1 MSISAFSGPLVSFG
15 QSPYAG
21 SEYNPELG
29 PSLFY
34 GGGGILDPRTTY
46 TYTPGQD
53 FGAVTAGFLGMQDVV
68 SLNIVPYTKS
78 GVAIAAAA
86 NTTAATA
93 MTLVSSSSAT
103 TGIAVAQSIAR
114 ADTNAFV
121 TGLLGIDAYTSV
133 TGYIS
138 NGTSGTAG
146 NILIVSANSAG
157 PLTVGM
163 VISGTGIA
171 AGTTITGYGPTVTA
185 TNGGSGAGVT
195 GSYTVSGAPVAAGT
209 SGSQL
214 TITASLGNSTLNAI
228 SAERVP
234 FGSAGT
240 IQLWNP
246 MALTARAVSITTSVA
261 TVGTANVFTVVGYD
275 IYGYPMSEA
284 ITVPATSASGTV
296 VNGKKAFKFI
306 TSVTPS
312 VTDATTS
319 YSVGTSDIFGFPL
332 RTDYFGANLI
342 VYPGTGAT
350 NVVTSVTGYTAAVTT
365 TATTTTGD
373 VRGTYT
379 LQTAASTGTN
389 RLIVRQSPAVY
400 NIGSVTGLFGV
411 TQA

>member
-15 QSPYAG
+15 QSSSG
-21 SEYNPELG
+21 SDYNPEAG
-29 PSLFY
+29 PSMFY
-34 GGGGILDPRTTY
+34 NGAAILDPRPAY
-46 TYTPGQD
+46 TYSPGQD
-53 FGAVTAGFLGMQDVV
+53 FGAITAGFLGIQDVV
-68 SLNIVPYTKS
+68 SLNILPYTKA
-78 GVAIAAAA
+78 VAAIAAAA
-86 NTTAATA
+86 NTVAATP
-93 MTLVSSSSAT
+93 MTLVTSSSAT
-103 TGIAVAQSIAR
+103 TGIAVAQSIVR
-114 ADTNAFV
+114 ADTGVAV

-133 TGYIS
+133 TGYVS

-163 VISGTGIA
+163 VITGTNIP

-185 TNGGSGAGVT
+185 TDGGSAAGLT
-195 GSYTVSGAPVAAGT
+195 GSYTVSGAPFAAGT

-214 TITASLGNSTLNAI
+214 TITASLGNATLNAI
-228 SAERVP
+228 AAERVP

-240 IQLWNP
+240 IQIWNP

-261 TVGTANVFTVVGYD
+261 TVGTANVFTVAGYD
-275 IYGYPMSEA
+275 VYGYPMSEA
-284 ITVPATSASGTV
+284 ITVPATSVSGTT

-319 YSVGTSDIFGFPL
+319 YSVGTTDIFGFPL
-332 RTDYFGANLI
+332 RTDYFGANVI
-342 VYPGTGAT
+342 VYPGTGGT

-365 TATTTTGD
+365 AATTTTGD

-400 NIGSVTGLFGV
+400 NIGSITGLFGV
-411 TQA
+411 AQA

>member
-1 MSISAFSGPLVSFG
+1 MSISAFAGPLVSFG
-15 QSPYAG
+15 ESPYG
-21 SEYNPELG
+21 TTDNNPEIG
-29 PSLFY
+29 PSLFF
-34 GGGGILDPRTTY
+34 GGAGILDPRIPFS
-46 TYTPGQD
+46 YTPGQD
-53 FGAVTAGFLGMQDVV
+53 FGAVNAGFLGIQDVV
-68 SLNIVPYTKS
+68 SLNIVPYTLAAA
-78 GVAIAAAA
+78 AIAAAA
-86 NTTAATA
+86 NTTASTA

-103 TGIAVAQSIAR
+103 TGIAVAQSIVR
-114 ADTNAFV
+114 SDTGAAV
-121 TGLLGIDAYTSV
+121 TGLLGIDSFTQV

-146 NILIVSANSAG
+146 NILIVSVASAG
-157 PLTVGM
+157 QLTVGM

-171 AGTTITGYGPTVTA
+171 ANTIITGYGPTVTA
-185 TNGGSGAGVT
+185 TDGGSGDGYT

-209 SGSQL
+209 SASQL
-214 TITASLGNSTLNAI
+214 TIQASLGNSTLNAI
-228 SAERVP
+228 AAERTP

-261 TVGTANVFTVVGYD
+261 TVGTTNVFTVAGYD

-284 ITVPATSASGTV
+284 ISVPSTTVSGTTTS
-296 VNGKKAFKFI
+296 GKKAFKFI

-319 YSVGTSDIFGFPL
+319 YSVGTTNIIGLPL
-332 RTDYFGANLI
+332 RSDFFGANTF

-350 NVVTSVTGYTAAVTT
+350 NLVTSVTGYTAAVTT

-373 VRGTYT
+373 VRGTYA

-389 RLIVRQSPAVY
+389 RLIVRQSPALY
-400 NIGSVTGLFGV
+400 NISSATGLFGV

>member
-1 MSISAFSGPLVSFG
+1 MSISAFTGPLVSFG
-15 QSPYAG
+15 ESPYG
-21 SEYNPELG
+21 TTDNNPEIG
-29 PSLFY
+29 PSLFF
-34 GGGGILDPRTTY
+34 GGAGILDPRIPFS
-46 TYTPGQD
+46 YTPGQD
-53 FGAVTAGFLGMQDVV
+53 FGSTTAGFLGIQDVV
-68 SLNIVPYTKS
+68 SLNIVPYTLAAA
-78 GVAIAAAA
+78 AIAAAA
-86 NTTAATA
+86 NTTASTA

-103 TGIAVAQSIAR
+103 TGVAVAQSIVR
-114 ADTNAFV
+114 SDTGAAV
-121 TGLLGIDAYTSV
+121 TGLLGIDAFTQV

-146 NILIVSANSAG
+146 NILIVSAASAG
-157 PLTVGM
+157 QLTIGM

-171 AGTTITGYGPTVTA
+171 ANTIITGYGPTVTA
-185 TNGGSGAGVT
+185 TDGGSGDGYT

-214 TITASLGNSTLNAI
+214 TISASLGNSTLNAI
-228 SAERVP
+228 AAERTP

-261 TVGTANVFTVVGYD
+261 TVGTTNVFTVAGYD

-284 ITVPATSASGTV
+284 ISVPSTTVSGTTT
-296 VNGKKAFKFI
+296 NGKKAFKFI

-319 YSVGTSDIFGFPL
+319 YSVGTTNIIGLPL
-332 RTDYFGANLI
+332 RSDYFGVNTF
-342 VYPGTGAT
+342 VYPGTGST
-350 NVVTSVTGYTAAVTT
+350 NLVTSVTGYTAAVTT

-373 VRGTYT
+373 VRGTYA

-389 RLIVRQSPAVY
+389 RLIVRQSPALY
-400 NIGSVTGLFGV
+400 NISSITGLFGV

>member
-1 MSISAFSGPLVSFG
+1 MSISAFSGPLVAFG
-15 QSPYAG
+15 QSPYPG
-21 SEYNPELG
+21 SEYNPEIG

-34 GGGGILDPRTTY
+34 GGGGILDPRTVY

-68 SLNIVPYTKS
+68 SLNIVPYTKAAA
-78 GVAIAAAA
+78 AIAAAA
-86 NTTAATA
+86 ATTANTA
-93 MTLVSSSSAT
+93 MTLVASSSAT
-103 TGIAVAQSIAR
+103 TGIAVAQSIVR
-114 ADTNAFV
+114 ADTGAAV

-146 NILIVSANSAG
+146 NILIVSANTAG

-163 VISGTGIA
+163 VITGTNIPT
-171 AGTTITGYGPTVTA
+171 GTTITGYGPTVTA
-185 TNGGSGAGVT
+185 TNGGSAAGVT
-195 GSYTVSGAPVAAGT
+195 GSYTVSGAPFAAGT

-228 SAERVP
+228 AAERIP

-246 MALTARAVSITTSVA
+246 MALTARAVSITPTS
-261 TVGTANVFTVVGYD
+261 GTPTGNITFTVSGYD

-284 ITVPATSASGTV
+284 ISLTSSSTQSTA

-306 TSVTPS
+306 TSVVPS
-312 VTDATTS
+312 ATDTVTF
-319 YSVGTSDIFGFPL
+319 SVGTADIFGFPL

-342 VYPGTGAT
+342 VFPGSGAT
-350 NVVTSVTGYTAAVTT
+350 NVATNVSGYTAAVTT

-373 VRGTYT
+373 VRGTYAVT
-379 LQTAASTGTN
+379 ASTGSS
-389 RLIVRQSPAVY
+389 RLIVRQSPALY
-400 NIGSVTGLFGV
+400 NIGSITGLFGV

>member
-1 MSISAFSGPLVSFG
+1 MSISAFSGPLVTFG

-34 GGGGILDPRTTY
+34 GGAGILDPRSYY
-46 TYTPGQD
+46 TYIPGQD
-53 FGAVTAGFLGMQDVV
+53 FGAATAGFLGVQDVV
-68 SLNIVPYTKS
+68 SLNIVPYTKA
-78 GVAIAAAA
+78 VAAIAAAA
-86 NTTAATA
+86 NTVASTA

-103 TGIAVAQSIAR
+103 TGVAIAQSISR
-114 ADTNAFV
+114 ADTGAAV
-121 TGLLGIDAYTSV
+121 TGLIGIDAYTSV

-157 PLTVGM
+157 PLTIGM

-185 TNGGSGAGVT
+185 TNGGAGAGVT

-228 SAERVP
+228 AAERTP

-246 MALTARAVSITTSVA
+246 LALTARAVSVTTSVA
-261 TVGTANVFTVVGYD
+261 TVGTTNVFTVAGYD
-275 IYGYPMSEA
+275 IYGFPMSEA
-284 ITVPATSASGTV
+284 ISVPSTSVSGTT

-319 YSVGTSDIFGFPL
+319 YSVGTTDIIGLPIRSDFFG
-332 RTDYFGANLI
+332 DNLI

-373 VRGTYT
+373 VRGTYA

-389 RLIVRQSPAVY
+389 RLIVRQSPALY
-400 NIGSVTGLFGV
+400 NISSATGLFGV